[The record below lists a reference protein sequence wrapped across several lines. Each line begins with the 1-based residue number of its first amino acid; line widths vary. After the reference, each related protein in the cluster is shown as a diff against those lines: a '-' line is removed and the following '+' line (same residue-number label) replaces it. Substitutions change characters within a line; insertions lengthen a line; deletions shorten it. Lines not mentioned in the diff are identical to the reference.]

1 MVFIVYVWFWGI
13 QNCCKYLYGKKNP
26 LPNGINGD
34 FKSQNKKKRNDL
46 HVWCIEYDS
55 VSWPGC

>member
-26 LPNGINGD
+26 ST
-34 FKSQNKKKRNDL
+34 KWNKQ
-46 HVWCIEYDS
+46 
-55 VSWPGC
+55 